1 MVNGGEAG
9 AESYDIATAALVLLT
24 ATTDFVPNC
33 ADSVLLGG
41 TSEADDNKETSP
53 ELRWRRDLNPRSVLA
68 DSRFQG
74 ECIRPLCHATAGKR
88 SARRNRPSRQA

>member
-1 MVNGGEAG
+1 MVNGGETG

-33 ADSVLLGG
+33 AHSVLLGG

-68 DSRFQG
+68 DSRFQA
-74 ECIRPLCHATAGKR
+74 IRTWVFPDPVGVTTLRLGAPEQGRC
-88 SARRNRPSRQA
+88 